1 MEGPGIQGVRLEP
14 IESHYDRGRTN
25 LPADH
30 KRDNFPGRRDSARRR
45 ANNAR
50 DLPREDSP
58 NKRLTIIP

>member
-1 MEGPGIQGVRLEP
+1 MEGPGIQGVSLEP

-25 LPADH
+25 IPTDH
-30 KRDNFPGRRDSARRR
+30 KRDNFPGRR

-58 NKRLTIIP
+58 NKRLNIIP